1 MNIHLVSD
9 WKLIAKKALSLK
21 FSALALALT
30 AAEVY
35 VAITKPDSIP
45 PGVFAIGCAVITL
58 AAMAAR
64 VVAQKEL
71 SDE

>member
-1 MNIHLVSD
+1 MKLHLVSD
-9 WKLIAKKALSLK
+9 WKIVAKKAWSLK

-35 VAITKPDSIP
+35 VAITKPDAIP
-45 PGVFAIGCAVITL
+45 AGVFAIGCALITL

-71 SDE
+71 SDD

>member
-1 MNIHLVSD
+1 MELVED
-9 WKLIAKKALSLK
+9 WRAVVRKAWSLK

-35 VAITKPDSIP
+35 VAIKKPESIP

>member
-1 MNIHLVSD
+1 MHLVDD
-9 WKLIAKKALSLK
+9 WRAILKRAWSLK
-21 FSALALALT
+21 FSALALILT

-35 VAITKPDSIP
+35 VAIKQPDAIP

-58 AAMAAR
+58 AAMVAR

-71 SDE
+71 TDG